1 MAMSHNVRIAIVVT
15 LLIVVIFV
23 VVHPLVD
30 IEPTVLR
37 SLQTSFLGLAVLVLA
52 VTLATILVPLSS
64 RYLATDN
71 SGPRRKDHLSRL
83 DLTCTFLC

>member
-1 MAMSHNVRIAIVVT
+1 MNHNLKVAIVGT

-30 IEPTVLR
+30 LEPTVLR
-37 SLQTSFLGLAVLVLA
+37 SLQTSFLGLAVLVLGA
-52 VTLATILVPLSS
+52 TLLTSLVPLRR

-71 SGPRRKDHLSRL
+71 SSPSRKDHLSRL
-83 DLTCTFLC
+83 DMTCTCLC